1 MSFFTNKQE
10 RIRFLKF
17 AFVGVTGTIVDF
29 GLMNL
34 FSLAFKIPL
43 IWAQAMS
50 FIIAVIN
57 NFLWNRFWTYP
68 DSRSKAAH
76 RQLLQ
81 FFLINLVGIAIR
93 TPLIAWLNKAILNSL
108 TNSTATLP
116 LGNTIISQNLALALS
131 VGVIMLWNFFAN
143 RYWTYSD
150 VPVGAESKL
159 RPGSETQPGTKEQD

>member
-1 MSFFTNKQE
+1 MSLFTNKQE

-34 FSLAFKIPL
+34 LRLVFDIPL
-43 IWAQAMS
+43 IWAQAIS
-50 FIIAVIN
+50 FTIAVIN

-76 RQLLQ
+76 RQLIQ

-93 TPLIAWLNKAILNSL
+93 TPMITWLDKVLLRLIDQSSL
-108 TNSTATLP
+108 SLP
-116 LGNTIISQNLALALS
+116 IENFVISQNLALACS

-150 VPVGAESKL
+150 VPMGAEVKVQKDNLSQA
-159 RPGSETQPGTKEQD
+159 SNKEQ